1 MALGDGIRRNILSV
15 SQAERDR
22 FRNAIIELN
31 HRTFPGSRTDF
42 PAGGVTQWFKQD
54 EIHQATHAHGVPA
67 FLPWHRE
74 LCNRFEQLLRT
85 VDPDLSLHY
94 WDWNQ
99 DPAPL
104 FTANFMGSANGD
116 AGAPLLNNGFYDPNP
131 AVPDNYRDDTPHPL
145 NHSPA
150 GYALH
155 ANPADPPKTLTRNVQ
170 AGAPPVGTSNFEG
183 THWATDTEFRDA
195 ANYQDFDSLMQN
207 GAHFLAHDWI
217 GGTLTNPHIS
227 FRDPFVFQ

>member
-22 FRNAIIELN
+22 FRDAIIELN

-54 EIHQATHAHGVPA
+54 EIHQATHVHGGPA

-94 WDWNQ
+94 WDWLT
-99 DPAPL
+99 DPSHIDDGDGGFINL
-104 FTANFMGSANGD
+104 FSKDFMGSDKGP
-116 AGAPLLNNGFYDPNP
+116 AGEPWLSASFYDP
-131 AVPDNYRDDTPHPL
+131 D
-145 NHSPA
+145 
-150 GYALH
+150 
-155 ANPADPPKTLTRNVQ
+155 ANPYR
-170 AGAPPVGTSNFEG
+170 GE
-183 THWATDTEFRDA
+183 
-195 ANYQDFDSLMQN
+195 
-207 GAHFLAHDWI
+207 
-217 GGTLTNPHIS
+217 
-227 FRDPFVFQ
+227 